1 MKYRFSFFICC
12 LLSACMAVCAQSEVI
27 TLHVMTYNIRH
38 GAGLDEVVDLDRQA
52 KIIQDAGPDIVG
64 LQEVDSIVP
73 RSGKVDETAYLA
85 QRLGMYGS
93 YGPAIPLS
101 GGKYGVAILSKER
114 PLSVRNI
121 PLPGK
126 EPRTLLVC
134 EFQNYVFATTH
145 LDLEEENRLA
155 SLPIIIEEASR
166 HDKPFFICGDWND
179 EPDSKLITT
188 MKRNNFVFM
197 NNITDTST
205 SYTFPAGKPTITIDY
220 IASLGRVFRSVRN
233 KKVIN
238 EPVAS
243 DHRPVYLE
251 VRFDTPTS
259 IQSPSE
265 NDDAMLKEDIYD
277 LSGKKVA
284 SERQTSG
291 IYIQRKKDESRKFV
305 SRN

>member
-52 KIIQDAGPDIVG
+52 KIIQDAQPDVVG

-73 RSGKVDETAYLA
+73 RSGRVDETAYLA
-85 QRLGMYGS
+85 NALGMYGS

-166 HDKPFFICGDWND
+166 HDKPFVICGDWND
-179 EPDSKLITT
+179 KPISKLITN
-188 MKRNNFVFM
+188 MKKDFSFM
-197 NNITDTST
+197 NAITDTST
-205 SYTFPAGKPTITIDY
+205 SYTFPAGKPTSTIDY
-220 IASLGRVFRSVRN
+220 IASYGRVYRSVRN
-233 KKVIN
+233 RKVIN

>member
-52 KIIQDAGPDIVG
+52 KIIRDAQPDVVG

-73 RSGKVDETAYLA
+73 RSGRVDETAYLA
-85 QRLGMYGS
+85 NALGMYGS

-277 LSGKKVA
+277 LSGKRVA

>member
-52 KIIQDAGPDIVG
+52 KIIRDAQPDVVG

-73 RSGKVDETAYLA
+73 RSGRVDETAYLA
-85 QRLGMYGS
+85 NALGMYGS

-114 PLSVRNI
+114 PLSVRI
-121 PLPGK
+121 
-126 EPRTLLVC
+126 E
-134 EFQNYVFATTH
+134 NYVFARTH

-179 EPDSKLITT
+179 
-188 MKRNNFVFM
+188 
-197 NNITDTST
+197 
-205 SYTFPAGKPTITIDY
+205 KPI
-220 IASLGRVFRSVRN
+220 
-233 KKVIN
+233 
-238 EPVAS
+238 
-243 DHRPVYLE
+243 
-251 VRFDTPTS
+251 
-259 IQSPSE
+259 
-265 NDDAMLKEDIYD
+265 
-277 LSGKKVA
+277 
-284 SERQTSG
+284 
-291 IYIQRKKDESRKFV
+291 
-305 SRN
+305 

>member
-1 MKYRFSFFICC
+1 MKYSFSFFICC

-52 KIIQDAGPDIVG
+52 KIIRDAQPDVVG

-73 RSGKVDETAYLA
+73 RSGRVDETAYLA
-85 QRLGMYGS
+85 NALGMYGS

-114 PLSVRNI
+114 PLSVHNI

-277 LSGKKVA
+277 LSGKRVA